1 MDVFVWFHFELLN
14 NSDNKILFVKS
25 LYISSSDFFYFCY
38 HLQCFLCNNL
48 LYKFYIVIIEAVDT
62 TSQVIDDT
70 AGQTRLTLLREG
82 KNNWRIYYST
92 GGGFSTATSGASLP
106 PQGPPPDL
114 RSLD

>member
-48 LYKFYIVIIEAVDT
+48 LYKFYIVIIIITFWIIFLFLSVLQ
-62 TSQVIDDT
+62 SF
-70 AGQTRLTLLREG
+70 LLKKTLMLC
-82 KNNWRIYYST
+82 
-92 GGGFSTATSGASLP
+92 SLCY
-106 PQGPPPDL
+106 
-114 RSLD
+114 